1 MAETFE
7 DAPELLFFDTFS
19 HEVNEVNIFYLIIKK
34 PSKTGK
40 QYILIYS
47 HRI

>member
-19 HEVNEVNIFYLIIKK
+19 HEVNEVNFLPYYQKACEN
-34 PSKTGK
+34 G
-40 QYILIYS
+40 
-47 HRI
+47 